1 MVNETF
7 ARKSIASQSLV
18 AVHDVSQ
25 TVDPRAQ
32 VTTGLR
38 PSGSVDSSPETSSTC
53 RSGGLG
59 VAKDTTCVQAWYGIR
74 HLTTPLR
81 SIHLPVESP
90 RKVGAP
96 ESSLQLT
103 RPHGWHSG
111 ALGSLA
117 CAWPE
122 ASSTSSLATS
132 KRRFRWRIRYLGS
145 AGHQQMD
152 TEPCK
157 HRPVSQLRLNDE
169 TPVFQRS
176 FTFRLPTKPSV

>member
-1 MVNETF
+1 MSPRT
-7 ARKSIASQSLV
+7 RLV
-18 AVHDVSQ
+18 S
-25 TVDPRAQ
+25 R
-32 VTTGLR
+32 
-38 PSGSVDSSPETSSTC
+38 
-53 RSGGLG
+53 
-59 VAKDTTCVQAWYGIR
+59 AWYGIR

-111 ALGSLA
+111 ALGS
-117 CAWPE
+117 P
-122 ASSTSSLATS
+122 SPVRGQ
-132 KRRFRWRIRYLGS
+132 RRHRRPHRRRARGGSDGESGIWVS

-157 HRPVSQLRLNDE
+157 QASLQLRLNDE
-169 TPVFQRS
+169 TPVFPTVLYLS
-176 FTFRLPTKPSV
+176 LAHKAIGTNHNNVPRL